1 MVNKKKPLKKQK
13 IRNAEYYDMQT
24 AFDKLYADSVSG
36 RQFRNLVELIQ
47 RPENIMLAYRNLR
60 KNSGSKTAGVDKKTI
75 SDLNKWSDK
84 KLVNHVQRKLD
95 WYVPNAVRRVEI
107 PKDNGKKRPLGIP
120 TIMDRLIQQCILQV
134 LEPIC
139 EAKFFK
145 RSNGFRPTH
154 SAENAI
160 AQAERMIQN
169 IGCYYVIDIDIHG
182 FFDNVNHGKLLKQMW
197 ALGIRDKKLLSIIS
211 AMLKAEV
218 AGIGFPEKGTPQGG
232 IISPLLSNIVLNEL
246 DWWVA
251 SQWEEMPTKRNYV
264 HRIYANGT
272 PDKSNTIRA
281 LRSYT
286 KLKECYLVRY
296 ADDFKIFCKKH
307 SDAVKLFEATKQ
319 WLWERLG
326 LEISP
331 EKSKIVN
338 VKRHY
343 SEFLGFKL
351 KVREKGKKPDGSK
364 RYVIEAHVRDKALK
378 KIRARSKEIIG
389 QIRRTYDPKMEY
401 RLIQK
406 YNSYLIG
413 IHNYYCIAT
422 HVNLDIHEIAFD
434 VKKSLY
440 NRLKHRLQRT
450 GSISNRYIQ
459 EKYGRSREV
468 RYLNGHAVVP
478 IAYVQHRVPMD
489 RKNRVNPYTP
499 EGRTEIHKNL
509 AGLNL
514 AVMNH
519 LMNTPAGQQSVE
531 YNDNRIALYVAQKG
545 KCAVSGIALDANQ
558 VDCHHKK
565 PLSLGGDDSYQ
576 NLIIVSDAVHVL
588 IHSSSERTIKKYLND
603 LQLNS
608 KQLAKLNNLRK
619 LAEMPQITL

>member
-1 MVNKKKPLKKQK
+1 MANKKKPLKKQK

-47 RPENIMLAYRNLR
+47 RPKNIMLAYRNLR

-160 AQAERMIQN
+160 AQTERMIQN

-351 KVREKGKKPDGSK
+351 RVREKGKKPDGSK

-378 KIRARSKEIIG
+378 KIRAGSKEIIG

-478 IAYVQHRVPMD
+478 VAYVQHRVPMD
-489 RKNRVNPYTP
+489 RKIRVNPYTP

-509 AGLNL
+509 TGLNL

>member
-1 MVNKKKPLKKQK
+1 MANKKKPLKKQK

-182 FFDNVNHGKLLKQMW
+182 FFDNVNQGKLLKQMW

-364 RYVIEAHVRDKALK
+364 RYVIEAHVRDKALE

-389 QIRRTYDPKMEY
+389 QIRRTYDPKMVY

-576 NLIIVSDAVHVL
+576 NLIIVSDAVHIL

>member
-1 MVNKKKPLKKQK
+1 MANKKKPLKKQK

-84 KLVNHVQRKLD
+84 KLINHVQRKLD

-281 LRSYT
+281 LRIYT

-351 KVREKGKKPDGSK
+351 RVREKGKKPDGSK

-489 RKNRVNPYTP
+489 RKIRVNPYTP

-576 NLIIVSDAVHVL
+576 NLIIVSDAIHVL

>member
-1 MVNKKKPLKKQK
+1 MANKKKPLKKQK

-389 QIRRTYDPKMEY
+389 QIRRTYDPKIEY

-459 EKYGRSREV
+459 EKYGKSREV

-478 IAYVQHRVPMD
+478 VAYVQHRVPMD
-489 RKNRVNPYTP
+489 RKIRVNPYTP

-509 AGLNL
+509 TGLNL

-576 NLIIVSDAVHVL
+576 NLIIVSDAVHIL